1 MNLQKIKFRYR
12 LLIAF
17 LFVFIPLIAAGGI
30 LGYFQVKKIIQA
42 NIERR
47 LEDNTDSL
55 VRLIKTSAAVSV
67 KNRLH
72 AIAEKNREI
81 ARFYY
86 ERYKSGI
93 ITKSRAKTV
102 IKQIFAAQRIGMSGY
117 IYCLNSKGIIVIHPE
132 KKLRNSDVSSFAF
145 IREQIRRKNGYLEY
159 YWKNPGESK
168 KRAKALYMVYFKPF
182 DWIISV
188 SSYRKEFKNLV
199 DINDFRD
206 AVLACK
212 SGKTGYS
219 YMLAEKGTAIVHP
232 YFQGVNILEHP
243 DLPSDFLKEILKRKN
258 GRMMYSWKNPGEIKP
273 RMKLAIFR
281 HLPEYKWIVVSSSYV
296 DEVFAPLG
304 KFKIFLLVFLGI
316 AALLS
321 CVITYLISA
330 SVTKPLESMTDKLE
344 KGAGGDFSVRMD
356 TEAPGEFGLLSKHFN
371 FFMHQLE
378 QKHREIEAESHKNM
392 ETRAAL
398 IENELKLRS
407 LFNQSFQYIGIL
419 SPYGVLEEMNQS
431 GLDFMGC
438 TAEDVIYKLFWNIP
452 FWRHDENERCRLK
465 NLLEEAGNGQAS
477 RYETTIISKDDE
489 IRNIDFSITPV
500 FNTSG
505 EVVFIITEARDIT
518 EFKQTA
524 REREKLS
531 VQLAKSQKMEA
542 IGTLAGGIAHDF
554 NNILSG
560 ILGYAQLAELNLESP
575 AKARRHISQIVKGAQ
590 RAAGLTQQILT
601 FSRQTE
607 YEKNPLALY
616 LVIKETVKL
625 LRSSIPSTIEI
636 NEQIVSKAKVMADA
650 TQMHQVIMNLCTNA
664 YHAMEE
670 TGGQLT
676 VKLRDIEI
684 IRDRDIFNND
694 IKPGQY
700 MELEITDTGHGM
712 SPEVL
717 SKAFDPY
724 FTTKDIG
731 KGTGFG
737 LSLVHAIVDEHGGY
751 IKVKTSV
758 GKGASFYVFLPI
770 ADNAEAAPVERSGNA
785 NNDLTTGD
793 ENIMVVDDEEDIRLI
808 LDAFLTDLGYAVF
821 VFENGETAF
830 KAFKNN
836 PDNFDLVITD
846 MTMPKM
852 TGAELAQNILA
863 LRNDIPVILCT
874 GYSETIV
881 EAKAIEMGIKQYIQ
895 KPVDNN
901 ELALVIRSL
910 LDGKK
915 F

>member
-17 LFVFIPLIAAGGI
+17 LFVFIPLIAAGGV

-42 NIERR
+42 DIEER
-47 LEDNTDSL
+47 LEDNANSL

-81 ARFYY
+81 ACFYY

-93 ITKSRAKTV
+93 MTESRAKAV
-102 IKQIFAAQRIGMSGY
+102 IKQIFAAQHIGVNGY
-117 IYCLNSKGIIVIHPE
+117 IYCLNSKGIIVVHPE
-132 KKLRNSDVSSFAF
+132 KQLRNSDVSSFEF

-159 YWKNPGESK
+159 YWRNPGESRN
-168 KRAKALYMVYFKPF
+168 RAKALYMVYFKPF

-188 SSYRKEFKNLV
+188 SSYRKEFSDLV
-199 DINDFRD
+199 DVNDFRD
-206 AVLACK
+206 AILACK
-212 SGKTGYS
+212 SGRTGYS
-219 YMLAEKGTAIVHP
+219 YLLDEKGTAIVHP

-243 DLPSDFLKEILKRKN
+243 ELPSGFLKEILERKN
-258 GRMMYSWKNPGEIKP
+258 GRLMYSWKNPGEEDP

-281 HLPEYKWIVVSSSYV
+281 YLPEYKWIVVSSSYV

-304 KFKIFLLVFLGI
+304 KFKIFLLVLLGI
-316 AALLS
+316 AVLLS
-321 CVITYLISA
+321 CIITYLISA
-330 SVTKPLESMTDKLE
+330 SVTKPLESMMDKLE

-356 TEAPGEFGLLSKHFN
+356 TMAPGELGLLSKHFN
-371 FFMHQLE
+371 FFIHQLE
-378 QKHREIEAESHKNM
+378 LNHREIEAEARKNM

-438 TAEDVIYKLFWNIP
+438 TAAEVIYKPFWTIP
-452 FWRHDENERCRLK
+452 FWSHDENERSRLRE
-465 NLLEEAGNGQAS
+465 LLEEAGSGKAS
-477 RYETTIISKDDE
+477 RYETTIVSKDGE

-500 FNTSG
+500 FSTSG

-560 ILGYAQLAELNLESP
+560 ILGYAQLAELNLDSP
-575 AKARRHISQIVKGAQ
+575 AKARRHIAQIVKGAR

-616 LVIKETVKL
+616 LVVKETVKL
-625 LRSSIPSTIEI
+625 LRSSIPSTIAI
-636 NEQIVSKAKVMADA
+636 NENIVSKAKVMADA
-650 TQMHQVIMNLCTNA
+650 TQMHQVVMNLCTNA
-664 YHAMEE
+664 YHAMEK

-676 VKLRDIEI
+676 IRLKNTEI
-684 IRDRDIFNND
+684 IRDKDVFNNEVR
-694 IKPGQY
+694 PGQY
-700 MELEITDTGHGM
+700 IELEITDTGHGM
-712 SPEVL
+712 SLKVL

-751 IKVKTSV
+751 IKVVTSV
-758 GKGASFYVFLPI
+758 GKGSSFYIFLPV
-770 ADNAEAAPVERSGNA
+770 ADDIESAPADRAGN
-785 NNDLTTGD
+785 NELTKGN
-793 ENIMVVDDEEDIRLI
+793 EHIMVVDDEEDIRLI
-808 LDAFLTDLGYAVF
+808 LDTFLTDLGYTVS

-830 KAFKNN
+830 KAFKNC
-836 PDNFDLVITD
+836 PDHFDLVITD

-863 LRNDIPVILCT
+863 LKNNIPVILCT

-881 EAKAIEMGIKQYIQ
+881 EAKAIEMGIRQYIQ

-901 ELALVIRSL
+901 ELALVIRAI
-910 LDGKK
+910 LDDEN